1 MPPPTEQWKKGFR
14 SQPSHNSRRL
24 AVPYQRFDHLVI
36 PQDAE
41 GVIDIGSLPRI
52 IRQPSQVD
60 RDFHP
65 AVSIEIEKPVSAVH
79 VAPLL

>member
-1 MPPPTEQWKKGFR
+1 
-14 SQPSHNSRRL
+14 
-24 AVPYQRFDHLVI
+24 
-36 PQDAE
+36 
-41 GVIDIGSLPRI
+41 VIDIGSLPRI